1 MGSIREAIPTSPC
14 DHESRILGTTAR
26 LGPDLECIRLHLLQA
41 CKPALHF
48 RKGVSL
54 AILVALTMTLAI
66 SLKNQ
71 IARPRPT
78 PTTEV
83 ALSQGSER
91 SLYGM
96 PSSHAVFFA
105 LMAGVA
111 GARWHRWGVRVIA
124 ASVALGLGMIRVA
137 EGLHYPTDVLA
148 GWGLGLACG
157 TLGWLAIKNA
167 FSAKTR
173 SADIQSVQ

>member
-1 MGSIREAIPTSPC
+1 MNLASLELLLGWALTFSAFASIYS
-14 DHESRILGTTAR
+14 
-26 LGPDLECIRLHLLQA
+26 
-41 CKPALHF
+41 KPANLLF
-48 RKGVSL
+48 IIGKGVSL

-137 EGLHYPTDVLA
+137 KGLHYPTDVLA